1 MNTIDLKLSLSQF
14 QSLKVLLLYVLD
26 NEHESYDEYIE
37 ENGTEFDDHIIFN
50 HFFFF
55 GRLTFSVATLAM
67 SPI

>member
-37 ENGTEFDDHIIFN
+37 ENGTEFDDHIYK
-50 HFFFF
+50 HAVKVSKA
-55 GRLTFSVATLAM
+55 LTDNSY
-67 SPI
+67 